1 MLLMVQ
7 AACVFAQGQVKG
19 KILDK
24 ANDEPLGFVN
34 VVINRA
40 GETKMVKGAI
50 TDEQGNFNIEGL
62 ANGNYD
68 LVVTFVGYKTL
79 KRTFS
84 LTAARPTH
92 HFNALYISED
102 THQLKEV

>member
-7 AACVFAQGQVKG
+7 AACVLAQGQVKG

-34 VVINRA
+34 VVINQA
-40 GETKMVKGAI
+40 GENKMVKGAI
-50 TDEQGNFNIEGL
+50 TDEQGNFHFEGL

-79 KRTFS
+79 KRKFS
-84 LTAARPTH
+84 LTSTRPSH
-92 HFNALYISED
+92 HFNALY
-102 THQLKEV
+102 L

>member
-1 MLLMVQ
+1 MKRLYILMLLMVQ

-34 VVINRA
+34 VVINQA
-40 GETKMVKGAI
+40 GENKMVKGAI
-50 TDEQGNFNIEGL
+50 TDEQGNFHFEGL

-68 LVVTFVGYKTL
+68 LVVTIDGKTEDEVVDLIL
-79 KRTFS
+79 KF
-84 LTAARPTH
+84 
-92 HFNALYISED
+92 IG
-102 THQLKEV
+102 